1 MNSPIGEQSHNT
13 PLTYICQGHPEQGIL
28 GNLVHSQD
36 KPRGDDRSGDS
47 GVILEQRKIT

>member
-28 GNLVHSQD
+28 GNLSTA
-36 KPRGDDRSGDS
+36 RTN
-47 GVILEQRKIT
+47 LEVMTDNVTLV